1 MSADFEKLISQLATE
16 QGALELCVV
25 GAGFLVGWLFSQPLK
40 GKLPANL
47 QPGALKIG
55 AGSVH
60 RIAFPLAALIAVW
73 AARFALTKW
82 QPVPILNVAVPLIA
96 TFAALRLA
104 IYLLRHALPPSA
116 ALKASERLIFYAV
129 WGSVAL
135 YLTGVLPEVKAALE
149 DVSFTANKQKI
160 TLFMILQALFWAIV
174 TIFAAL
180 SLSRII
186 EQRVMAASGLDLSM
200 RVFASKMIRAL
211 AVVVGVLIAL
221 PIVGIDITV
230 LSVFGGA
237 LGVGLG
243 LGMQKI
249 ASNYVSGFAILLD
262 RSIRPGDLV
271 TIADRHGI
279 VTDIKTRYT
288 VVKSLDGTEAIIPND
303 TVATT
308 TVLNH
313 SNSGRAVS
321 VKLPFSLA
329 HGSNVAAA
337 LTLATGCGKRQT
349 RVLVDPAP
357 ATIITKL
364 TETAIEAELV
374 VWIADADQ
382 GSGALK
388 SAIFEELICVFDEN
402 KIQLA
407 RNSGAMAAA
416 SPAIISRPPS
426 GTA

>member
-1 MSADFEKLISQLATE
+1 MSADFEKLLGHLSSTQGVVELA
-16 QGALELCVV
+16 VI
-25 GAGFLVGWLFSQPLK
+25 GAGFAAAWLLSQPLK
-40 GKLPANL
+40 SKLPANL

-55 AGSVH
+55 AGSLH

-73 AARFALTKW
+73 IARFALAKW

-96 TFAALRLA
+96 TFAVLRLA

-116 ALKASERLIFYAV
+116 ALKASERLIFYAL
-129 WGSVAL
+129 WGAVAL
-135 YLTGVLPEVKAALE
+135 HLTGVLPEVKGALE

-160 TLFMILQALFWAIV
+160 TLFMILQGMFWATV

-180 SLSRII
+180 SLSRIV
-186 EQRVMAASGLDLSM
+186 EQRLMSATALDLSM

-211 AVVVGVLIAL
+211 AVVIGVLIAL
-221 PIVGIDITV
+221 PIVGIDVTV

-288 VVKSLDGTEAIIPND
+288 VVKSPDGTEAIIPND

-313 SNSGRAVS
+313 SNAGRAVL
-321 VKLPFSLA
+321 VKLPFALA
-329 HGSNVAAA
+329 HGTDVRKA
-337 LTLATGCGKRQT
+337 LALATGCGARQP
-349 RVLVDPAP
+349 RALKEPSP
-357 ATIITKL
+357 SSLITKL
-364 TETAIEAELV
+364 SETAIEAELG

-382 GSGALK
+382 GSGGLK
-388 SAIFEELICVFDEN
+388 SAIYEDLLRVFDEN
-402 KIQLA
+402 KIQIA
-407 RNSGAMAAA
+407 RNMSTLQAIGSSEI
-416 SPAIISRPPS
+416 SPKPS
-426 GTA
+426 GSA